1 MSDFLISNRLTL
13 NVDKTQLMVMSASQ
27 ATAIRKGTMKDNSL
41 VVIRTPL
48 EIIEPFETRKLLGCW
63 LQQYMK
69 FTEYIQNNKESL
81 LSSLKKRVGVIKMI
95 GNVANFKTRKMI
107 ADEIMMSTFMMPIV
121 KTRKILNS
129 R

>member
-1 MSDFLISNRLTL
+1 
-13 NVDKTQLMVMSASQ
+13 
-27 ATAIRKGTMKDNSL
+27 MKDSSL
-41 VVIRTPL
+41 VVIRTPTD
-48 EIIEPFETRKLLGCW
+48 IIEPSETEKLLRCW
-63 LQQYMK
+63 LHQDMK

-95 GNVANFKTRKMI
+95 GKVANFKTRKMI
-107 ADEIMMSTFMMPIV
+107 AYEIMMSTFMMPIV